1 MLCDS
6 MVAQDI
12 HAWER
17 KCTNNER
24 YARLQD
30 LSHKMQKRVR
40 LLRQEVGMKL
50 NKFQAEQDEKN
61 YKMSQDVIR
70 KLNDGM
76 KTGHKEGEELR
87 SHFMD
92 LKKDFNKR

>member
-1 MLCDS
+1 
-6 MVAQDI
+6 
-12 HAWER
+12 
-17 KCTNNER
+17 
-24 YARLQD
+24 
-30 LSHKMQKRVR
+30 
-40 LLRQEVGMKL
+40 MKL